1 MSLESEQH
9 GAAAGS
15 DAPGGIGW
23 RGPIPASRQRLLL
36 AACLAPEPAAQ
47 SAWEEWLAGGDFDRE
62 DPASYELASLVVS
75 RLGLLAGS
83 GSEANRCRGLSRRA
97 WFLSEVAI
105 AAAHRVRQAALG
117 LGLEAT
123 AVGDVASS
131 SAGLRFAGK
140 LLPVRSIEVHVPG
153 ATRSDL
159 RRLYAA
165 AMQGTADEA
174 IRSRRLSLILRTS
187 SRFPDPATP
196 AGRIVWLASRNWCR
210 FPPGR
215 LRWILEIL
223 ANVRAASDVPSL
235 AAGIEDHAR
244 RLGTMAAVVEAMRFM
259 TDSGLD
265 EGALAPLLESL
276 TAGPIPVTSRARLWL
291 AKHQIGLGLTPRFS
305 RWLYPP
311 R

>member
-1 MSLESEQH
+1 MSLESDQH
-9 GAAAGS
+9 GDAAGPV
-15 DAPGGIGW
+15 AAGAIGW
-23 RGPIPASRQRLLL
+23 LGPIPAFRQRLLL

-47 SAWEEWLAGGDFDRE
+47 SAWAEWLAGGDFDRE
-62 DPASYELASLVVS
+62 DPASYELAALAVS
-75 RLGLLAGS
+75 RLGLLAGN

-97 WFLSEVAI
+97 WFLSEIAI
-105 AAAHRVRQAALG
+105 AAAARLRQAALG

-140 LLPVRSIEVHVPG
+140 PFPVRSIEVHVPG

-159 RRLYAA
+159 RRLSAA

-235 AAGIEDHAR
+235 AAGIEGHAR
-244 RLGTMAAVVEAMRFM
+244 RLGTMAAVVEAMKFM

-265 EGALAPLLESL
+265 EGALAPLLERL